1 MLAGYLCPALDPV
14 EGKGAAYDPASVDWD
29 AVVADIMK
37 IGALEPRFCN
47 MAIRAWFHDV
57 SAFGNSRR
65 HDDGVEAEIPF
76 DTVSDGS
83 IFTNEDEAALPVNS
97 HHGFG
102 RIIRHIVVQ
111 VRPCFYLP
119 YRSLDAMERVC
130 IRHRFSFCLD
140 FLSSCCIWRVVLT
153 DLVQASAL
161 LQGLTFGKGG
171 HSTSL

>member
-57 SAFGNSRR
+57 TAFGNSSP
-65 HDDGVEAEIPF
+65 DGDGVSEQKPF
-76 DTVSDGS
+76 ETVSDGS
-83 IFTNEDEAALPVNS
+83 IFTNADEAALPHNS

-102 RIIRHIVVQ
+102 RIIRHIIVQ
-111 VRPCFYLP
+111 VRTCFCLLC
-119 YRSLDAMERVC
+119 RSPDALEQVR
-130 IRHRFSFCLD
+130 IRHICSFSSEH
-140 FLSSCCIWRVVLT
+140 LSSNCT
-153 DLVQASAL
+153 
-161 LQGLTFGKGG
+161 
-171 HSTSL
+171 